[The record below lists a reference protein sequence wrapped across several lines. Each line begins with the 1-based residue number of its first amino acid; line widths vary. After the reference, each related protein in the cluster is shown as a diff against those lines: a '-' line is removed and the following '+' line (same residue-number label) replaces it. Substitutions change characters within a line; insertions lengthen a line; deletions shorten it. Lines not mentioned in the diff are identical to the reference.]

1 VETVAPYA
9 ADVLDLDPVPLVD
22 VPWFDLVA
30 DLSAPDPFAALD
42 ARREEAPVWRSDLG
56 VHVMGY
62 HDALALLR
70 DDRLH
75 RGVPQMLDGAGIT
88 DPVVRRQWLTSMLG
102 APSADHDRM
111 RRLVSP
117 SFTPR
122 AIADLRGCAAAV
134 AERGAERG
142 LEAGTID
149 AMGSLAV
156 GIPPA
161 VFCRMI
167 GAPDADAPMIG
178 RLSAE
183 ILQIFARDPSLAP
196 HIEAST
202 HELVGYVLGF
212 VDRRRQAPRSGDLVS
227 NLLAAEEGGERLS
240 TDELVAL
247 VIEVLEAST
256 DNTSSQLALVL
267 HAAALEPGR
276 WAALRAEPTAIPAF
290 VEEASR
296 LWPRITGVAKST
308 DDDLDVAGVAIPAG
322 STAFAMVP
330 SAHRDPAAFPD
341 PLRFD
346 PARTEKGVNLNY
358 GSGSHYC
365 IGANLARLEMGA
377 ALEVLTRR
385 WATIEP
391 AGPLQIEVNPGV
403 VTVTSLPLEV
413 TPG

>member
-1 VETVAPYA
+1 VAPYA

-22 VPWFDLVA
+22 LPWFDLFA
-30 DLSAPDPFAALD
+30 DLSATDPFGALD
-42 ARREEAPVWRSDLG
+42 ARRVEAPVWRSDLG

-62 HDALALLR
+62 HPALALLR

-88 DPVVRRQWLTSMLG
+88 DPVVRRQWLTAMLG
-102 APSADHDRM
+102 SAPADHDRM

-122 AIADLRGCAAAV
+122 AIADLRDCASAV
-134 AERGAERG
+134 AEQGAERG
-142 LEAGTID
+142 IGAGTID

-156 GIPPA
+156 EIPPA

-183 ILQIFARDPSLAP
+183 ILQIFAREPSLGP
-196 HIEAST
+196 SIEAST
-202 HELVGYVLGF
+202 HELVEYVLGF
-212 VDRRRQAPRSGDLVS
+212 VEERRRAPRSGDLVS
-227 NLLAAEEGGERLS
+227 NLLAAEEGGERLT

-267 HAAALEPGR
+267 HAAAREPGR
-276 WAALRAEPTAIPAF
+276 WEALRAEPASIPAF

-308 DDDLDVAGVAIPAG
+308 DVDLDVAGVSVPAG
-322 STAFAMVP
+322 TTVFAMVP

-346 PARTEKGVNLNY
+346 PARTGKGVNLNY

-385 WATIEP
+385 WATVEP
-391 AGPLQIEVNPGV
+391 AGPLELDVNPGV
-403 VTVTSLPLEV
+403 VTVTSLPLAV

>member
-1 VETVAPYA
+1 M
-9 ADVLDLDPVPLVD
+9 LDLDAVPL
-22 VPWFDLVA
+22 A
-30 DLSAPDPFAALD
+30 DLPWLDLAADLAAPDPFAALD
-42 ARREEAPVWRSDLG
+42 VRRVEAPVWRSDLG

-62 HDALALLR
+62 DDALALLR

-102 APSADHDRM
+102 APAADHDRM

-122 AIADLRGCAAAV
+122 AIADLRECAAAV
-134 AERGAERG
+134 AEERAELG

-156 GIPPA
+156 DIPPA
-161 VFCRMI
+161 VFCRKI
-167 GAPDADAPMIG
+167 GAPDADAPRIG

-183 ILQIFARDPSLAP
+183 ILQIFAREPSLAP
-196 HIEAST
+196 AIEAST
-202 HELVGYVLGF
+202 HELVDYVLGF
-212 VDRRRQAPRSGDLVS
+212 VEERRGAARSGDLVS

-267 HAAALEPGR
+267 HAAAREPGR
-276 WAALRAEPTAIPAF
+276 WASLRAEPATIPGF

-322 STAFAMVP
+322 TTAFAMVP
-330 SAHRDPAAFPD
+330 SAHRDPVAFPD
-341 PLRFD
+341 PLRLD
-346 PARTEKGVNLNY
+346 PGRTEKGVNLNY

-391 AGPLQIEVNPGV
+391 TGPLALEVNPGV
-403 VTVTSLPLEV
+403 VTVTSLPLAV
-413 TPG
+413 TPA